1 VTEDDPAE
9 PVPDAA
15 TGDPFRVVV
24 IDDHAI
30 LRQGVVRLLQ
40 DEPRLRVVGDAE
52 GILAGEPIVERESP
66 DIVVLDLDM
75 PGIDGVEGCRRLR
88 ARRPDLGV
96 VMLSMHDEPLMARR
110 AFAAGAR
117 AYVVKSAGNAEL
129 VRAILAVASG
139 GRYVNAA
146 LGARLAAGA
155 GRRGVDD
162 LTGRE
167 VDVLRLLSLGFTN
180 QEVAERLNLSARTI
194 ESHRQHIM
202 AKLRLST
209 RAQMV
214 RVALDAGLLS
224 VTAQDVAD

>member
-1 VTEDDPAE
+1 MAE
-9 PVPDAA
+9 AALHLARVDRDAK
-15 TGDPFRVVV
+15 PLKVVV

-30 LRQGVVRLLQ
+30 LRQGVVRLLG
-40 DEPRLRVVGDAE
+40 DDPRLTVVGDAD
-52 GILAGEPIVERESP
+52 GVSAGEPIVEREAP
-66 DIVVLDLDM
+66 DVVVLDLDM
-75 PGIDGVEGCRRLR
+75 PGIDGVEGCRRLL

-117 AYVVKSAGNAEL
+117 AYVVKNAGNAEL
-129 VRAILAVASG
+129 VRAIIDVADG
-139 GRYVNAA
+139 GRYVNAT
-146 LGARLAAGA
+146 LGARLAGGP
-155 GRRGVDD
+155 GRRDVDD

-167 VDVLRLLSLGFTN
+167 LDVLRLLSLGFTN
-180 QEVAERLNLSARTI
+180 HEIAGRLRLSARTI

-214 RVALDAGLLS
+214 RVALDAGLLNAS
-224 VTAQDVAD
+224 LDESDG